1 MSLNALTTN
10 ETKKITSILDAGESV
25 LEEVDTLKEGLKD
38 AIKNLAEELEIKPA
52 IINKAIR
59 LSYKS
64 RTGNAIEKAQEEM
77 SDVEV
82 ILHAA
87 GRM

>member
-1 MSLNALTTN
+1 MSLNALTAN
-10 ETKKITSILDAGESV
+10 ETKKITSILDAGETV
-25 LEEVDTLKEGLKD
+25 LEEVDTLREGLKD
-38 AIKNLAEELEIKPA
+38 AVKNLAEELDVKPA
-52 IINKAIR
+52 VLNKAIR
-59 LSYKS
+59 LSYKA
-64 RTGNAIEKAQEEM
+64 RTENAIENAQEEM